1 VWLDHATVRGVLA
14 AREQRILEAVCD
26 ALVPPE
32 LAQVAPPPS
41 ELRAFVEKFVDEL
54 PAGSRAGFRAGVWAI
69 AGAALARGTR
79 LDRMTQQERAALLI
93 KMEASPL
100 APLRLSIKVV
110 CGLGLMALY
119 AAPAVRRKLE
129 LPP

>member
-1 VWLDHATVRGVLA
+1 MVGPRHRSRVLA

-32 LAQVAPPPS
+32 LDAVAPPAR
-41 ELRAFVEKFVDEL
+41 ELRAFVEQFVDEL
-54 PAGSRAGFRAGVWAI
+54 PAGSRAGFRAGLWAI
-69 AGAALARGTR
+69 AGAALAARAR
-79 LDRMTQQERAALLI
+79 IDRMDRARRHALLVRL
-93 KMEASPL
+93 ETSPL